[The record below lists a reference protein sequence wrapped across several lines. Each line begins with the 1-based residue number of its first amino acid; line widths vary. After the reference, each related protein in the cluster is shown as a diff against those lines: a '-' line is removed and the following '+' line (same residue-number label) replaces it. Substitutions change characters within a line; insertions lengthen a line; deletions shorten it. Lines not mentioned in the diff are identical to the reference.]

1 MVKRRVLLS
10 LLGLCLVLAFVALGR
25 WQLGRAHEK
34 EAMLAAAA
42 SVSAG
47 PANPLSG
54 ALGADAGRIDKVAG
68 DGRFLDTPPLWL
80 DNQRRGERV
89 GVRLYCAFAP
99 TGGGALLVD
108 LGWLPL
114 PADRTLPAEAC
125 PAGEY
130 ALSGLLVAP
139 PAPGLAMGAGL
150 ESRDGDQRWLALRV
164 EPAAVA
170 AAWSLPALDA
180 RVLRLDPS
188 LPLGHERD
196 LELLANTLTPDKHRG
211 YALQWFG
218 LALAALVFA
227 ALPWFRKR
235 P

>member
-1 MVKRRVLLS
+1 
-10 LLGLCLVLAFVALGR
+10 
-25 WQLGRAHEK
+25 
-34 EAMLAAAA
+34 MLAAVAA
-42 SVSAG
+42 VSSG
-47 PANPLSG
+47 PATPLAE
-54 ALGADAGRIDKVAG
+54 ALGADAGQVDKVSG
-68 DGRFLDTPPLWL
+68 SGHFLDTPPLWL

-99 TGGGALLVD
+99 AGAGPLLVD

-125 PAGEY
+125 PAGEH
-130 ALSGLLVAP
+130 ALAGLLVAP
-139 PAPGLAMGAGL
+139 PAPGLAMGVGL
-150 ESRDGDQRWLALRV
+150 ESRDGGRRWLALRV

-170 AAWSLPALDA
+170 AAWSLPSLDA
-180 RVLRLDPS
+180 RVLRLDPA